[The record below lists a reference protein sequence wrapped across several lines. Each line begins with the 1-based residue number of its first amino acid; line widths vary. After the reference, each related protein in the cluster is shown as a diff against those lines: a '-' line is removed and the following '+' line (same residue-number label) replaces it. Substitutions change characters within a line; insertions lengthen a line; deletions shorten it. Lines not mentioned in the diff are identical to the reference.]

1 MGRILILQRRQTGEG
16 SSASRNEVSMSRK
29 SGDRSRFNRLR
40 KAKLHDR
47 ARIRALRT
55 SLGLHEHAGQK
66 REAPAIEAKTRRVSE
81 STPQART

>member
-1 MGRILILQRRQTGEG
+1 
-16 SSASRNEVSMSRK
+16 MSRR

-55 SLGLHEHAGQK
+55 SLGLDEHAGQK
-66 REAPAIEAKTRRVSE
+66 KEAPALEAKIRRVSE
-81 STPQART
+81 STRKART